1 MKIPKSLKL
10 PRKLKKEV
18 KKGITRNVLPY
29 RNIGFSSYLGLSQ
42 THITVSYSGSNTK
55 AFRRLCKYARKEE
68 KRVYEQ
74 MIKDEINKQFD
85 WLDDVSDIK
94 TFTIEH
100 LKQFQRKMF
109 CEPTIPKA
117 VIRNVP
123 DFWKEPQRYII
134 GFDPATGDDI
144 TTASCIGLY
153 CKDNNI
159 QLRATKAILPITY

>member
-68 KRVYEQ
+68 KRTYEKMAKDIIASMNFNLDDDVEDMLMGQ
-74 MIKDEINKQFD
+74 MVFPITNKQTMDNDCIVPEFWKD
-85 WLDDVSDIK
+85 
-94 TFTIEH
+94 
-100 LKQFQRKMF
+100 
-109 CEPTIPKA
+109 PTI
-117 VIRNVP
+117 
-123 DFWKEPQRYII
+123 QSRYIAC
-134 GFDPATGDDI
+134 FDPALGDDYSI
-144 TTASCIGLY
+144 DIIERSVSYQPVNPVTIV
-153 CKDNNI
+153 NPENI
-159 QLRATKAILPITY
+159 L